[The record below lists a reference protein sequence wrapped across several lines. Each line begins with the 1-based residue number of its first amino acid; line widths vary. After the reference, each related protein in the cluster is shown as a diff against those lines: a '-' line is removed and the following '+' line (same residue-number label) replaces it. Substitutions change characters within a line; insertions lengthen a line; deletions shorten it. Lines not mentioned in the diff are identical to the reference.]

1 MHTGKLN
8 LADFILNKKTSA
20 LLKKLSR
27 FFARITVCSVVLGL
41 YLSLILIPQQILAD
55 EEQALPK
62 YWKKISLKKLK
73 LRVIDGD
80 TFDADFNRNGR
91 FSNPQERVRLLYVD
105 TPELKRSHKG
115 KDPKL
120 GLPAKAF
127 LRTVLSKTNA
137 VLWVDPKNK
146 TGNYGRLLAVLEV
159 KGHNINLALIK
170 RGHSYFNTRY
180 AWPDGFKTYALAEAY
195 AFEKHLGIWSFRQ
208 SRKRY
213 LLRLRKGGKTVYSH
227 KNPYF
232 VSKIKNAQEIN
243 LSKYNGRFIRVRW
256 KSGH

>member
-27 FFARITVCSVVLGL
+27 FFARITVYSVVLGL

-105 TPELKRSHKG
+105 TPELKNSHKG

-120 GLPAKAF
+120 SLHTKGF

-137 VLWVDPKNK
+137 VL
-146 TGNYGRLLAVLEV
+146 
-159 KGHNINLALIK
+159 
-170 RGHSYFNTRY
+170 
-180 AWPDGFKTYALAEAY
+180 
-195 AFEKHLGIWSFRQ
+195 
-208 SRKRY
+208 
-213 LLRLRKGGKTVYSH
+213 
-227 KNPYF
+227 
-232 VSKIKNAQEIN
+232 
-243 LSKYNGRFIRVRW
+243 
-256 KSGH
+256 

>member
-8 LADFILNKKTSA
+8 LADFILNKKTSV

-41 YLSLILIPQQILAD
+41 CLSLILIPQQILAD

-62 YWKKISLKKLK
+62 NWKNISLKKLT

-91 FSNPQERVRLLYVD
+91 FTNPRERVRLLYVD
-105 TPELKRSHKG
+105 TPELKKSHKG

-120 GLPAKAF
+120 GLPAKGF
-127 LRTVLSKTNA
+127 LKSVLSKTNA

-159 KGHNINLALIK
+159 KRHNIN
-170 RGHSYFNTRY
+170 
-180 AWPDGFKTYALAEAY
+180 
-195 AFEKHLGIWSFRQ
+195 
-208 SRKRY
+208 
-213 LLRLRKGGKTVYSH
+213 
-227 KNPYF
+227 
-232 VSKIKNAQEIN
+232 
-243 LSKYNGRFIRVRW
+243 
-256 KSGH
+256 

>member
-1 MHTGKLN
+1 MHTGKSN

-41 YLSLILIPQQILAD
+41 CLSLIMIPQQILAE

-62 YWKKISLKKLK
+62 KWKNISLKKMK
-73 LRVIDGD
+73 LQVIDGD
-80 TFDADFNRNGR
+80 TFDVDVNRNGR
-91 FSNPQERVRLLYVD
+91 FTNPQERVRLLYVD
-105 TPELKRSHKG
+105 TLELKKSHKG

-120 GLPAKAF
+120 GLPAKGF
-127 LRTVLSKTNA
+127 LKSVLSKANA

-146 TGNYGRLLAVLEV
+146 TGNYGRLFAVMEV
-159 KGHNINLALIK
+159 TGHNLNLALKK

-180 AWPDGFKTYALAEAY
+180 AWPDGFKTYALAEAH
-195 AFEKHLGIWSFRQ
+195 AFEKRLGIWSYRK

-213 LLRLRKGGKTVYSH
+213 LLRLKEDGKTVYSSR
-227 KNPYF
+227 NPYF
-232 VSKIKNAQEIN
+232 VSKIQNAEVID
-243 LSKYNGRFIRVRW
+243 LSKYN
-256 KSGH
+256 